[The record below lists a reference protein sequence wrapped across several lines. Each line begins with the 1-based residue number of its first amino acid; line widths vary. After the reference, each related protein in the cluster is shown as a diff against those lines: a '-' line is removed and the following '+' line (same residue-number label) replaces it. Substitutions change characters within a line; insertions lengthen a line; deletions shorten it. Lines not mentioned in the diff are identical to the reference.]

1 MIYSCFNERA
11 GHYEYYE
18 DDRGQAINGDLP
30 VPALANKQAGKVGV
44 PARDAGR
51 PLPSGARFVGTGW
64 AARGMIVQCAS
75 KPVRALQGLAGG
87 TDATNLGLRIG
98 ALVVGGA
105 LAIYG
110 LYQLYNNEMQ
120 EWGRR

>member
-11 GHYEYYE
+11 GHYEYFQ
-18 DDRGQAINGDLP
+18 DDRAHAVNGDLP
-30 VPALANKQAGKVGV
+30 IPILQGLQAGQVGV

-51 PLPSGARFVGTGW
+51 ALPAGAKRVGTGW
-64 AARGMIVQCAS
+64 EARGMIVQCKS
-75 KPVRALQGLAGG
+75 SPLRGLAGG

-98 ALVVGGA
+98 VLVVGGS

-110 LYQLYNNEMQ
+110 LVRLYMDT
-120 EWGRR
+120 RR